1 MPSTH
6 PHPTRARR
14 SRSWSARRWA
24 LRRGAAAALAC
35 CLLSPLLSPGASWA
49 AAPSPAAKQ
58 QADAAFDEGR
68 ELFEQGRFK
77 DACDKFELSMQLDPS
92 PGTLLNL
99 GNCYEPQGDLLRAL
113 STFEQA
119 LADAQ
124 RTTDKK
130 RRQVW
135 SDAAK
140 ERIASL
146 SKRIPELSIDGAEPG
161 SSVLLDG
168 QPYQRLGES
177 LRQNPGHH
185 QLEVSAPGKRTYT
198 KGFELPEGRR
208 LGIHLPPLE
217 REAPVVA
224 EPAPAALPISA
235 PPVEPSSQRRFGVWP
250 YVAGATGAALL
261 GTSLVTGLMASSKA
275 KQLEQE
281 CSGKAC
287 DPSLESVKDSA
298 STLAVTTD
306 VLWISGA
313 VILGAGVTLFVLDH
327 GKSES
332 ATVAA
337 GCFDAGC
344 GLQASGSF

>member
-6 PHPTRARR
+6 LHASAVRR
-14 SRSWSARRWA
+14 SPCWPARGGS
-24 LRRGAAAALAC
+24 LGRRAGAALALLC
-35 CLLSPLLSPGASWA
+35 CLLSPHASWA
-49 AAPSPAAKQ
+49 EAPSAAAKQ
-58 QADAAFDEGR
+58 QADTAFDEAR

-113 STFEQA
+113 GTFERA

-124 RTTDKK
+124 HSSDRK

-146 SKRIPELSIDGAEPG
+146 SQRIPELSIDGAEPG

-168 QPYQRLGES
+168 QLCQRLGES

-185 QLEVSAPGKRTYT
+185 QVEVNAPGKRTFS
-198 KGFELPEGRR
+198 KSFELPEGQR

-217 REAPVVA
+217 RDAPVAA
-224 EPAPAALPISA
+224 EPAPAA
-235 PPVEPSSQRRFGVWP
+235 VPSSPPPLEASRQRRFGVWP
-250 YVAGATGAALL
+250 FVAGGTGAALI
-261 GTSLVTGLMASSKA
+261 GTSVVTGLMASSKA
-275 KQLEQE
+275 RRLEKE

-287 DPSLESVKDSA
+287 DPSLESVKNSA
-298 STLAVTTD
+298 ASLAVATD

-313 VILGAGVTLFVLDH
+313 VLVGAGVTLFVLDQRT
-327 GKSES
+327 GES
-332 ATVAA
+332 ATVQA
-337 GCFDAGC
+337 GCFDVAC

>member
-1 MPSTH
+1 MLSTNSSAAPARAMFSGSRCWPARAGATLALALWLSAAPS
-6 PHPTRARR
+6 
-14 SRSWSARRWA
+14 SAEPP
-24 LRRGAAAALAC
+24 GAAA
-35 CLLSPLLSPGASWA
+35 
-49 AAPSPAAKQ
+49 KK

-119 LADAQ
+119 LSDAQ
-124 RTTDKK
+124 HAPDKK

-146 SKRIPELSIDGAEPG
+146 GKRIPELSIDGAEPG
-161 SSVLLDG
+161 SQVLLDG
-168 QPYQRLGES
+168 KPFEHLGES
-177 LRQNPGHH
+177 SRQNPGHH
-185 QLEVSAPGKRTYT
+185 QIEVTAPGKRTYI
-198 KGFELPEGRR
+198 KAIELPEAQRV
-208 LGIHLPPLE
+208 GIHLPPLE
-217 REAPVVA
+217 REALRAPESV
-224 EPAPAALPISA
+224 PAAVPLTN
-235 PPVEPSSQRRFGVWP
+235 PPVEATAARRFGIWP
-250 YVAGATGAALL
+250 YVAGGTGAALI
-261 GTSLVTGLMASSKA
+261 GTSVVTGLMASSKA
-275 KQLEQE
+275 SQLKKE
-281 CSGKAC
+281 CDGKAC
-287 DPSLESVKDSA
+287 DPSLKSVQESAA
-298 STLAVTTD
+298 SLAVATD

-313 VILGAGVTLFVLDH
+313 LILGAGVTLFVLDH

-332 ATVAA
+332 ATVQA

-344 GLQASGSF
+344 GLRASGSF

>member
-1 MPSTH
+1 MLSTNSYAA
-6 PHPTRARR
+6 PQR
-14 SRSWSARRWA
+14 SRRRWPA
-24 LRRGAAAALAC
+24 RAGGALALTV
-35 CLLSPLLSPGASWA
+35 CLLSASPSWA
-49 AAPSPAAKQ
+49 EAPSAAAKQ
-58 QADAAFDEGR
+58 QADTAFDEGR

-124 RTTDKK
+124 HTPDKK

-140 ERIASL
+140 ERIGSL
-146 SKRIPELSIDGAEPG
+146 GKRIPELSIDGAEPG
-161 SSVLLDG
+161 SRVLFDG
-168 QPYQRLGES
+168 KPFEQLGES

-185 QLEVSAPGKRTYT
+185 QIELSAPGKRTYT
-198 KGFELPEGRR
+198 KAFELPEAQRV
-208 LGIHLPPLE
+208 GIHLPPLE
-217 REAPVVA
+217 REAPLGP
-224 EPAPAALPISA
+224 EPAPAATPLAS
-235 PPVEPSSQRRFGVWP
+235 PPLDSTPQRRFGVWP
-250 YVAGATGAALL
+250 YVAGGSGAALI
-261 GTSLVTGLMASSKA
+261 GTSVVTGLLASAKA
-275 KQLEQE
+275 SELKKE
-281 CSGKAC
+281 CDGKTC
-287 DPSLESVKDSA
+287 DASLESVKESA
-298 STLAVTTD
+298 VSLAVATD

-332 ATVAA
+332 AAVQA

-344 GLQASGSF
+344 GLKASGRF

>member
-1 MPSTH
+1 MPSRH
-6 PHPTRARR
+6 LHAAPSRR
-14 SRSWSARRWA
+14 SRFWPSRAGATLA
-24 LRRGAAAALAC
+24 LTC
-35 CLLSPLLSPGASWA
+35 CLLSPQLSWA
-49 AAPSPAAKQ
+49 EAPSAAAKQ
-58 QADAAFDEGR
+58 QADTAFDEGR

-119 LADAQ
+119 LNDAQ
-124 RTTDKK
+124 HTTDKK

-135 SDAAK
+135 SNASK

-146 SKRIPELSIDGAEPG
+146 TQRIPELSIDGAEPG

-168 QPYQRLGES
+168 QPFQRLGES

-185 QLEVSAPGKRTYT
+185 QLEVSAPGKRTYI
-198 KGFELPEGRR
+198 KAFELPEGQR

-224 EPAPAALPISA
+224 APAPLAAST
-235 PPVEPSSQRRFGVWP
+235 PPVEPSPERRFGFWP
-250 YVAGATGAALL
+250 YVAGGSGAALI
-261 GTSLVTGLMASSKA
+261 GTSVITGLMASSKA
-275 KQLEQE
+275 KRLEQE
-281 CSGKAC
+281 CSGKTC
-287 DPSLESVKDSA
+287 DPSLESVKNSA
-298 STLAVTTD
+298 ASLAVATD

-327 GKSES
+327 RKSES
-332 ATVAA
+332 AAVQA
-337 GCFDAGC
+337 GCFGAGC